1 MNREEDELGQQDK
14 RTLTVNQMGSSENH
28 VENEFSADVS
38 A

>member
-1 MNREEDELGQQDK
+1 MNREEDELGQDK